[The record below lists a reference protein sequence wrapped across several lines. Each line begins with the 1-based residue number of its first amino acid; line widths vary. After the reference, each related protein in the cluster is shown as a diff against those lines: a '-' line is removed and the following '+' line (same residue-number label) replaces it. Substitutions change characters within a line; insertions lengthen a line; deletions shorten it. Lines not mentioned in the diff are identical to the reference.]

1 MNCKT
6 CHLVFFLIAATNCK
20 ELRDRG
26 APSGIYSFNPDGQGT
41 FLAYCDQTTD
51 GGGWVVFQRCS
62 HPFGMSFNRNWA
74 AYQQGFGDMNGEFW
88 LGNDKIHRLT
98 STATT
103 EFRIDLTASGPSYG
117 HAKFSNFQVHNNAN
131 KYWWS
136 MNSYSGNIGNAMYGS
151 ETQAWNQNNMR
162 FSTPDQDND
171 NNPGGSC
178 AASSMAGW
186 WCNWYGYA
194 VLQFSLS

>member
-1 MNCKT
+1 M
-6 CHLVFFLIAATNCK
+6 
-20 ELRDRG
+20 
-26 APSGIYSFNPDGQGT
+26 
-41 FLAYCDQTTD
+41 
-51 GGGWVVFQRCS
+51 FQRRS

-103 EFRIDLTASGPSYG
+103 ELRIDLTASGPSYG
-117 HAKFSNFQVHNNAN
+117 HSKFSNFQVHNNAN

-136 MNSYSGNIGNAMYGS
+136 MNSYSGNIGNAIYGS
-151 ETQAWNQNNMR
+151 KTQAWNQNNMR

-178 AASSMAGW
+178 AASSRAGW
-186 WCNWYGYA
+186 WYNWCGYA
-194 VLQFSLS
+194 ALNNVGRPEWNSWPSSVLTRSEMKLRKRQKQPN